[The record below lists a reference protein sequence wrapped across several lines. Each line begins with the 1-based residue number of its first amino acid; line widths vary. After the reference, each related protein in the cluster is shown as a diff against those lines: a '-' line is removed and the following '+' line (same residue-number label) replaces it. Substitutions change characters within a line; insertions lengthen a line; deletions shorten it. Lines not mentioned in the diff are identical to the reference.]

1 MGRDRRVEGER
12 RDPVTFDQHRRADGV
27 GPLAGLR
34 VLEVSTMMAGP
45 YAATLLGDLGADVIK
60 VESPYGDDSRHLGPG
75 IGDERSAFLSLNRSK
90 RGVVLDLRRAD
101 AQEVFARLVA
111 TADILIT
118 NVRQP
123 ALSRLGLDYD
133 HARRHREDIIWIGVT
148 AFGTTGPYADRPG
161 IDFLVQG
168 YAGLLALNGEPDG
181 ASVRVTVPLVD
192 ALTSVLVCTGAL
204 AAVHSRSLTGEGQ
217 RIDVSLLDALVHAQA
232 AGLGS
237 YLVTGEE
244 PPRTGNCS
252 LYFAPSGVYG
262 TKDGKEVVITCP
274 SEKFF
279 ENLCT
284 ALKVDWLQ
292 DSRFSTIDARL
303 ANNDALDAAIDARCR
318 CFDADELMS
327 RLIAAD
333 VLTAPVN
340 TVDEVAKDPQILH
353 NDMIVTIDHGRL
365 GPIAVTGVPMQFQR
379 TPGRVRLPPPAKG
392 EHTREVLTEL
402 GYTPDRIAEL
412 VSGGAIAV
420 DGE

>member
-1 MGRDRRVEGER
+1 MTLGRQHAAEG
-12 RDPVTFDQHRRADGV
+12 A

-34 VLEVSTMMAGP
+34 VLEISTMMAGP

-75 IGDERSAFLSLNRSK
+75 IGGERSAFLSLNRSK
-90 RGVVLDLRRAD
+90 RGIVLDLRRAD

-118 NVRQP
+118 NVREP
-123 ALSRLGLDYD
+123 ALSHLGLDYD
-133 HARRHREDIIWIGVT
+133 HARRHRADIIWVGVT
-148 AFGTTGPYADRPG
+148 AFGATGPYAGRPG

-168 YAGLLALNGEPDG
+168 YAGLLALNGEPAG

-192 ALTSVLVCTGAL
+192 AMTSVLVCTGAL

-217 RIDVSLLDALVHAQA
+217 RIDISLLDALVHAQA
-232 AGLGS
+232 SGLGS

-244 PPRTGNCS
+244 PPRTGNRS
-252 LYFAPSGVYG
+252 LYFAPSGVYS
-262 TKDGKEVVITCP
+262 TKDGREVVITCP

-279 ENLCT
+279 EKLCT
-284 ALKVDWLQ
+284 ALEVDWAQ
-292 DSRFSTIDARL
+292 DPRFATIEARL

-318 CFDADELMS
+318 CSDADELMS

-340 TVDEVAKDPQILH
+340 TAGEVATDPQVLH
-353 NDMIVTIDHGRL
+353 NDMIVTVDHARL
-365 GPIAVTGVPMQFQR
+365 GPITVTGVPMKLDR
-379 TPGRVRLPPPAKG
+379 TPGRVCLPPPTKG
-392 EHTREVLTEL
+392 EHTREVLIEL

-412 VSGGAIAV
+412 IVDGAIV